1 MSIKAFHVLFIVIS
15 TLFALGLGG
24 WSVREYRRVDG
35 LQNMVMAILA
45 FAAAVAL
52 VVYGRWFLRKLK
64 GLDS

>member
-1 MSIKAFHVLFIVIS
+1 MSLKSFHVFFILIS

-35 LQNMVMAILA
+35 TENFVLA
-45 FAAAVAL
+45 VVAFVTAAAL

-64 GLDS
+64 GLEG